1 MPFKVPNSINVGY
14 LNVPQFMAKE
24 ICIECNGDISEE
36 QCIDIFED
44 PALKF
49 PFVEIRIIN
58 ADSEMFDIVRRLINC
73 SIPFHY
79 NYTCVEDM
87 EIEYWSQLVPN
98 AHYIEG
104 FVSTDAVIPE
114 LKIDAK
120 HLNTHLH
127 GIKAQLVLLD
137 NSVDNLLEVREI
149 HDYKL

>member
-1 MPFKVPNSINVGY
+1 MTFKVPDSINMGY
-14 LNVPQFMAKE
+14 LNVPEFMAKQ
-24 ICIECNGDISEE
+24 ICNECDGDISDE
-36 QCIDIFED
+36 QCIELFED
-44 PALKF
+44 PALMY

-58 ADSEMFDIVRRLINC
+58 ADSGMFDIVRRLINC

-98 AHYIEG
+98 APYIEG
-104 FVSTDAVIPE
+104 FVSSDTIKP
-114 LKIDAK
+114 LLSIDVA
-120 HLNTHLH
+120 HLNTHLQ

-137 NSVDNLLEVREI
+137 NNMSHLLEVREI